1 MCVIHTPLRSG
12 RPLSG
17 VRVELTIRNHIM
29 LKTPSPHRPSRLQ
42 RGMSLVELMIG
53 MAVGLFV
60 VAGAATVASTQVVEN
75 RRLLLET
82 QVQQDLRAAADIITR
97 ELRRAGYDSHPEG
110 KVWSAA
116 GGASQP
122 LPNSK
127 AGLVLGQG
135 GDVVTYR
142 YDRPSATPLAS
153 FGYRLSNHTIKQR
166 IGATVQD
173 LTDPRT
179 LKVTTFD
186 VVLQAVEAEQL
197 ACPELCADGSQDC
210 WPTLAPTDAV
220 VTIAGTAVSDP
231 TVNRTVTSRV
241 RLRNDGVT
249 FNLSATQ
256 VCP

>member
-1 MCVIHTPLRSG
+1 
-12 RPLSG
+12 
-17 VRVELTIRNHIM
+17 M
-29 LKTPSPHRPSRLQ
+29 LKTPMPHRTSRLQ

-53 MAVGLFV
+53 LAVGLFV
-60 VAGAATVASTQVVEN
+60 VAGATALASTQVVEN

-97 ELRRAGYDSHPEG
+97 ELRRAGYDTHPEG

-116 GGASQP
+116 AGASQP
-122 LPNSK
+122 MPNPK
-127 AGLVLGQG
+127 AGLVLAQG

-142 YDRPSATPLAS
+142 YDRPSAPPLTS
-153 FGYRLSNHTIKQR
+153 FGYQLSGNTIRQR

-179 LKVTTFD
+179 LKVTALN
-186 VVLQAVEAEQL
+186 VALQGVGSEQL
-197 ACPELCADGSQDC
+197 ACPNLCPDGSQDC
-210 WPTLAPTDAV
+210 WPTLALTDAV
-220 VTIAGTAVSDP
+220 VTIAGQAASDA

-249 FNLSATQ
+249 FNVSASQ

>member
-1 MCVIHTPLRSG
+1 
-12 RPLSG
+12 
-17 VRVELTIRNHIM
+17 
-29 LKTPSPHRPSRLQ
+29 
-42 RGMSLVELMIG
+42 MSLVELMIG

-82 QVQQDLRAAADIITR
+82 QVQQDLRAAADIIKR
-97 ELRRAGYDSHPEG
+97 ELRRAGYDSHPQG
-110 KVWSAA
+110 TVWSAA

-142 YDRPSATPLAS
+142 YDRPSAPPRAS
-153 FGYRLSNHTIKQR
+153 FGYQLSGHTIKQR

-179 LKVTTFD
+179 LKVTAFN
-186 VVLQAVEAEQL
+186 VILQAVETEQL
-197 ACPELCADGSQDC
+197 ACPNLCADGSQDC

-220 VTIAGTAVSDP
+220 VTITGAAVSDP

-249 FNLSATQ
+249 FNVSATQ